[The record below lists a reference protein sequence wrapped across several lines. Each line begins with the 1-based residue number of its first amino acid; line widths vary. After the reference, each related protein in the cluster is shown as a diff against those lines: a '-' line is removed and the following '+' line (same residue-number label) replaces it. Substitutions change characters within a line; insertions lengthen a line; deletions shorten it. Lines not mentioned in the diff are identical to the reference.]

1 MPPPEARAQSA
12 RFSLRTAALL
22 FAAVIL
28 LWGVNWP
35 VMKIGLESIPP
46 FHFALARMLLGGL
59 TMFAVAA
66 MVGQLRLPSR
76 HDLPVVLSVGLLQMG
91 AFTVL
96 VTWGLE
102 FVGAGRAAILAYTTP
117 IWVVPLSLLTLRE
130 RLPGLKRLGL
140 LLGLGGVAVLF
151 NPFGFDWSDHHVL
164 LGNGLLLLGALVWA
178 VLIVQIRGHRWEGTP
193 LSLAPWQF
201 SVAMLLLAPLALVVE
216 HDAPIRWSTE
226 LVLVLAYNG
235 PIATAFCFW
244 AMISVTRALPA
255 VSTSLGSLGVP
266 VVGMMSAAWWLGE
279 PLTPTNTGGLLLVLA
294 GLGAVAMADARSR
307 AAAR

>member
-1 MPPPEARAQSA
+1 MPAAEAPAQSA
-12 RFSLRTAALL
+12 RFGLRTAALL
-22 FAAVIL
+22 FAAVIV

-66 MVGQLRLPSR
+66 LAGQLRVPSR

-91 AFTVL
+91 AFMAL
-96 VTWGLE
+96 VNWGLE

-130 RLPGLKRLGL
+130 RLPALKLLGL

-151 NPFGFDWSDHHVL
+151 NPLGFDWSDRHVL

-201 SVAMLLLAPLALVVE
+201 SVAMLALAPLALVVE
-216 HDAPIRWSTE
+216 HDEPIRWSTE
-226 LVLVLAYNG
+226 LALVLAYNG

-294 GLGAVAMADARSR
+294 GLGAVAMADTRSR
-307 AAAR
+307 AVAR

>member
-1 MPPPEARAQSA
+1 MPAAEAPAQSA
-12 RFSLRTAALL
+12 RFGLRTAALL
-22 FAAVIL
+22 FAAVIV

-66 MVGQLRLPSR
+66 LAGQLRVPSR

-91 AFTVL
+91 AFMAL
-96 VTWGLE
+96 VNWGLE

-130 RLPGLKRLGL
+130 RLPALKLLGL

-151 NPFGFDWSDHHVL
+151 NPLGFDWSDRHVL

-178 VLIVQIRGHRWEGTP
+178 VLIVQIRGHRWDGTP

-201 SVAMLLLAPLALVVE
+201 SVAVLLLAPLALVVE
-216 HDAPIRWSTE
+216 HDEPIRWSTE
-226 LVLVLAYNG
+226 LALVLAYNG

-266 VVGMMSAAWWLGE
+266 VIGMMSAAWWLGE

-294 GLGAVAMADARSR
+294 GLGAVAMADTRSR
-307 AAAR
+307 AVAR

>member
-12 RFSLRTAALL
+12 RFSFRTAALL

-91 AFTVL
+91 AFMAL

-102 FVGAGRAAILAYTTP
+102 FVG
-117 IWVVPLSLLTLRE
+117 
-130 RLPGLKRLGL
+130 
-140 LLGLGGVAVLF
+140 GGTR
-151 NPFGFDWSDHHVL
+151 PCHPS
-164 LGNGLLLLGALVWA
+164 
-178 VLIVQIRGHRWEGTP
+178 
-193 LSLAPWQF
+193 SLAPDEVPTTPGRHQ
-201 SVAMLLLAPLALVVE
+201 P
-216 HDAPIRWSTE
+216 
-226 LVLVLAYNG
+226 
-235 PIATAFCFW
+235 
-244 AMISVTRALPA
+244 TRR
-255 VSTSLGSLGVP
+255 
-266 VVGMMSAAWWLGE
+266 
-279 PLTPTNTGGLLLVLA
+279 
-294 GLGAVAMADARSR
+294 D
-307 AAAR
+307 

>member
-1 MPPPEARAQSA
+1 
-12 RFSLRTAALL
+12 
-22 FAAVIL
+22 
-28 LWGVNWP
+28 
-35 VMKIGLESIPP
+35 
-46 FHFALARMLLGGL
+46 MLLGGL

-66 MVGQLRLPSR
+66 LAGQLRVPSR

-91 AFTVL
+91 AFMAL
-96 VTWGLE
+96 VNWGLE

-130 RLPGLKRLGL
+130 RLPALKLLGL

-151 NPFGFDWSDHHVL
+151 NPLGFDWSDRHVL

-201 SVAMLLLAPLALVVE
+201 SVAMLALAPLALVVE
-216 HDAPIRWSTE
+216 HDEPIRWSTE
-226 LVLVLAYNG
+226 LALVLAYNG

-294 GLGAVAMADARSR
+294 GLGAVAMADTRSR
-307 AAAR
+307 AVAR

>member
-1 MPPPEARAQSA
+1 MPAAEAPAQSA
-12 RFSLRTAALL
+12 RFGLRTAALL
-22 FAAVIL
+22 FAAVIV

-66 MVGQLRLPSR
+66 LAGQLRVPSR

-91 AFTVL
+91 AFMAL
-96 VTWGLE
+96 VNWGLE

-130 RLPGLKRLGL
+130 RLPALKLLGL

-151 NPFGFDWSDHHVL
+151 NPLGFDWSDRHVL

-201 SVAMLLLAPLALVVE
+201 SVAMLALAPLALVVE
-216 HDAPIRWSTE
+216 HDEPIRWSTE
-226 LVLVLAYNG
+226 LALVLAYNG

-266 VVGMMSAAWWLGE
+266 VVGMMSAAWWLGC
-279 PLTPTNTGGLLLVLA
+279 LLYTSPSPR
-294 GLGAVAMADARSR
+294 D
-307 AAAR
+307 